1 MAFNTSAEEPQQ
13 AGRAGPFGGKRGP
26 RVKWK
31 GGDKMNETPRASA
44 AYSRVGHELHSCAK
58 RRA

>member
-13 AGRAGPFGGKRGP
+13 AGRARPFGGEKRAEGEME
-26 RVKWK
+26 